1 MEKVKKIKRMRLFG
15 ILSIIV
21 GLFLMIGSVMMLGSG
36 GVGEDTAAV
45 FFIVAIVIFVV
56 GIVLVST
63 ANKKGKTICMQC
75 GASLFGCAYG
85 YDELSTTQDNR
96 GDEKTTVE
104 FSATCPECGAEK
116 TFTKNYTSYIAAKFD
131 SQSGRQTVQARR
143 INIEPKVKKDAK
155 KYFGH

>member
-21 GLFLMIGSVMMLGSG
+21 GLFLMLGSG
-36 GVGEDTAAV
+36 SDFVGVV
-45 FFIVAIVIFVV
+45 FLIAAIVIFVV

-75 GASLFGCAYG
+75 GASLFGCAYE
-85 YDELSTTQDNR
+85 YYELSTTKDSR

-116 TFTKNYTSYIAAKFD
+116 TFTKKYTSYIAAKF
-131 SQSGRQTVQARR
+131 SNGRQTVKAER